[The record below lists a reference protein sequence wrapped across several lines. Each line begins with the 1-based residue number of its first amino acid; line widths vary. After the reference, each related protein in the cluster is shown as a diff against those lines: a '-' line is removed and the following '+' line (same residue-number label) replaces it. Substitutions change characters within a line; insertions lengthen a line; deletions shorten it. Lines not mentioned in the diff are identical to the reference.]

1 MTLRDPKPDP
11 KSSHPE
17 GGRPEL
23 KSTLL
28 LPRTGFPMKAN
39 LPENEPKRLTIWQE
53 NGLYEQ
59 IRQARKG
66 APTYI
71 LHDGPPYANGPI
83 HLGHALNK
91 CLKDFIVKSKT
102 MAGFDS
108 PYVPGWDCHGLPI
121 EIKVDEQLG
130 RKKLEM
136 DPIAVRSACRAYAQ
150 KYIDLQRNQF
160 ERIGVLGRW
169 QDPYTTMSNQY
180 EATTLKAFYELFERG
195 FVYRGLKPVYWCWHD
210 RTALAEAEVEYEM
223 HTSPSIYVRYA
234 LTSPAAALD
243 PALAGK
249 PVYAIIWTTTP
260 WTLPASLAIAFQ
272 PKFEYVALENTD
284 GNVYLVAAA
293 LAEAVK
299 QACHLE
305 SAKEIA
311 RFSGTQ
317 LERVTFQH
325 PFLDRSILGV
335 LADYVT
341 ADQGT
346 GAVHTAPAHG
356 VDDFYTG
363 ERYGLDQ
370 TTKVD
375 AAGRIHDGL
384 PEYNGLQVFKAN
396 PEIIKLLEARG
407 ALLARNDIYH
417 SYPHCWRCHNPVIYR
432 ATEQWFISMETPIER
447 PDGDGKTKTVSFRE
461 RALEE
466 IKKVKWDPAWGEERI
481 SNMIA
486 TRPDWC
492 ISRQRIWGV
501 PIALFLCKKCNQPV
515 KSPDTYARVV
525 ELFHQHG
532 ADAWYDAKA
541 EAVLPTDAKCAGCGS
556 TEFRRETDILDVW
569 IDSGTSWA
577 AVLETQPELRFPCD
591 LYTEG
596 GDQHRG
602 WFHSSLLFSVGL
614 RNIAPYKVVAT
625 SGWTLDEQGRA
636 FSKSLGNGVDPVD
649 IAKRL
654 GGEIVRLWVA
664 SVDFR
669 EDVSASENL
678 MQRVADNYRKLR
690 NTFRFLLGNLSDF
703 DPAQHAVAWQKL
715 EPLDQYMLAR
725 ARELTTKVLRWYEE
739 FEFHRIYHAVNEFA
753 IVDLSSLY
761 ADVLKDRLYTFAPNS
776 PARRA
781 AQTVLWK
788 ITEALAR
795 LVAPILSF
803 LADEVWQYLPADAK
817 RDSSVHTALF
827 PAPDELAPGDQD
839 ALLADWAQLLAI
851 RETAMRALEEARQ
864 QKRIGKALEA
874 KLTLELP
881 ADAHR
886 IAQQYESSLKELF
899 NVSQVEV
906 APAAGQEIRATTTDA
921 DGAKCTRCWNY
932 RTDIG
937 VDPRWATV
945 CGRCAGALDEIGFP
959 PLTEEV
965 PV

>member
-1 MTLRDPKPDP
+1 
-11 KSSHPE
+11 
-17 GGRPEL
+17 
-23 KSTLL
+23 
-28 LPRTGFPMKAN
+28 
-39 LPENEPKRLTIWQE
+39 
-53 NGLYEQ
+53 
-59 IRQARKG
+59 
-66 APTYI
+66 
-71 LHDGPPYANGPI
+71 
-83 HLGHALNK
+83 
-91 CLKDFIVKSKT
+91 
-102 MAGFDS
+102 
-108 PYVPGWDCHGLPI
+108 
-121 EIKVDEQLG
+121 
-130 RKKLEM
+130 
-136 DPIAVRSACRAYAQ
+136 
-150 KYIDLQRNQF
+150 
-160 ERIGVLGRW
+160 
-169 QDPYTTMSNQY
+169 
-180 EATTLKAFYELFERG
+180 
-195 FVYRGLKPVYWCWHD
+195 
-210 RTALAEAEVEYEM
+210 
-223 HTSPSIYVRYA
+223 
-234 LTSPAAALD
+234 
-243 PALAGK
+243 
-249 PVYAIIWTTTP
+249 
-260 WTLPASLAIAFQ
+260 
-272 PKFEYVALENTD
+272 
-284 GNVYLVAAA
+284 
-293 LAEAVK
+293 
-299 QACHLE
+299 
-305 SAKEIA
+305 
-311 RFSGTQ
+311 
-317 LERVTFQH
+317 
-325 PFLDRSILGV
+325 V

-375 AAGRIHDGL
+375 AAGRIQDGL

-447 PDGDGKTKTVSFRE
+447 PDGHGKTKTVSFRQ

-501 PIALFLCKKCNQPV
+501 PIALFLCKKCNQPL

-525 ELFHQHG
+525 ELFHRHG
-532 ADAWYDAKA
+532 ADAWYDGKA
-541 EAVLPTDAKCAGCGS
+541 EAVLPTNAKCASCGG

-678 MQRVADNYRKLR
+678 MLRVAETYKDLR
-690 NTFRFLLGNLSDF
+690 NRFRFMLGNLYDF
-703 DPAQHAVAWQKL
+703 DPTQHAVAWEKL
-715 EPLDQYMLAR
+715 EPFDQYMLVR
-725 ARELTTKVLRWYEE
+725 TRELTTQLLAWYEE

-753 IVDLSSLY
+753 TVDLSKLY
-761 ADVLKDRLYTFAPNS
+761 ADALKDRLYTFAPNS

-788 ITEALAR
+788 LTDALAR

-803 LADEVWQYLPADAK
+803 LADEVWQYLPADQK
-817 RDSSVHTALF
+817 RDASVHTTLF
-827 PAPDELAPGDQD
+827 PAPDELAPAGQD
-839 ALLADWAQLLAI
+839 SLLADWAQLLAI
-851 RETAMRALEEARQ
+851 RETAMRSLEEARQ

-881 ADAHR
+881 ADAFR
-886 IAQQYESSLKELF
+886 IAQQYQSSLKELF
-899 NVSQVEV
+899 NVSQVEL
-906 APAAGQEIRATTTDA
+906 APASGEEIRANTTDA

-937 VDPRWATV
+937 VDPRWSTV

>member
-1 MTLRDPKPDP
+1 MTLRDQDPNQDPPK
-11 KSSHPE
+11 
-17 GGRPEL
+17 GRPEL
-23 KSTLL
+23 KSSLL
-28 LPRTGFPMKAN
+28 LPRTDFPMKAN
-39 LPENEPKRLTIWQE
+39 LPENEPKRLAAWAE
-53 NGLYEQ
+53 SGLYEQ
-59 IRQARKG
+59 VRQARQG
-66 APTYI
+66 APKYI

-91 CLKDFIVKSKT
+91 CLKDFVVKSKT
-102 MAGFDS
+102 MAGFDA

-136 DPIAVRSACRAYAQ
+136 DPIAVRAACRTYAQ
-150 KYIDLQRNQF
+150 KYIDLQRSQF

-180 EATTLKAFYELFERG
+180 EAVTLESFYQLFERD
-195 FVYRGLKPVYWCWHD
+195 FVYRGLKPVYWCLHD

-223 HTSPSIYVRYA
+223 HTSPSVYVRYA
-234 LTSPAAALD
+234 LTSPAEALD

-272 PKFEYVALENTD
+272 PDFEYVALENTD
-284 GNVYLVAAA
+284 GNVYLVAEA
-293 LAEAVK
+293 LADEVK

-305 SAKEIA
+305 AAQPIA
-311 RFSGTQ
+311 RLRGKT
-317 LERVTFQH
+317 LDRTTFQH

-356 VDDFYTG
+356 ADDFNTG

-370 TTKVD
+370 TCHVD
-375 AAGRIHDGL
+375 AAGRIQDGL
-384 PEYNGLQVFKAN
+384 PEYSGLTVFKAN

-407 ALLARNDIYH
+407 ALLGRNDIYH
-417 SYPHCWRCHNPVIYR
+417 SYPHCWRCHNPVIFR

-447 PDGDGKTKTVSFRE
+447 TDEAGNKITVSFRQ

-501 PIALFLCKKCNQPV
+501 PIALFMCTKCNQPLHD
-515 KSPDTYARVV
+515 PETYAKVV
-525 ELFHQHG
+525 ALFQQHG
-532 ADAWYDAKA
+532 ADAWYDGTAA
-541 EAVLPTDAKCAGCGS
+541 SVLPKSAACATAGCSG

-614 RNIAPYKVVAT
+614 RDTAPYRVVAT

-690 NTFRFLLGNLSDF
+690 NTFRFLLGNLHDF
-703 DPAQHAVAWQKL
+703 DPAQHAVVWDKL
-715 EPLDQYMLAR
+715 ESLDQYMLTR

-753 IVDLSSLY
+753 IVDLSALY

-803 LADEVWQYLPADAK
+803 LADEVWQYLPANAN
-817 RDSSVHTALF
+817 RSASVHTALF
-827 PAPDELAPGDQD
+827 PAPDDLAPAGQE
-839 ALLADWAQLLAI
+839 ALLADWAQLLQVRDVALLS
-851 RETAMRALEEARQ
+851 LEEARKE
-864 QKRIGKALEA
+864 KRIGKALEA
-874 KLTLELP
+874 KIKLDLP
-881 ADAHR
+881 SASFKV
-886 IAQQYESSLKELF
+886 AQHYESSLKELL
-899 NVSQVEV
+899 NVSQVELV
-906 APAAGQEIRATTTDA
+906 RASGNDIRATTITA

-932 RTDIG
+932 RTDVG

-959 PLTEEV
+959 PLNEEAA
-965 PV
+965 

>member
-1 MTLRDPKPDP
+1 MTLRDQTPNPDP
-11 KSSHPE
+11 NSDPK
-17 GGRPEL
+17 GRPEL

-39 LPENEPKRLTIWQE
+39 LPENEPKKLADWTQT
-53 NGLYEQ
+53 GLYER
-59 IRQARKG
+59 IREARRG
-66 APTYI
+66 APQYI

-136 DPIAVRSACRAYAQ
+136 NPIAVRAACRAYAQ
-150 KYIDLQRNQF
+150 KYIDLQRTQF
-160 ERIGVLGRW
+160 ERLGVLGRW
-169 QDPYTTMSNQY
+169 RDPYTTMSNQY

-234 LTSPAAALD
+234 LTSPADALD
-243 PALAGK
+243 LALAGK

-272 PKFEYVALENTD
+272 PEFEYVALENAD
-284 GNVYLVAAA
+284 GSVYLVAAA
-293 LAEAVK
+293 LADAVK

-305 SAKEIA
+305 SAHEIA
-311 RFSGTQ
+311 RLRGAQ
-317 LERVTFQH
+317 LERATFQH

-335 LADYVT
+335 LANYVT

-370 TTKVD
+370 ATKVD
-375 AAGRIHDGL
+375 AAGRIQDGL
-384 PEYNGLQVFKAN
+384 PEYNGLNIFKAN

-407 ALLARNDIYH
+407 ALLGRNDIYH

-432 ATEQWFISMETPIER
+432 ATEQWFISMETPIQR
-447 PDGDGKTKTVSFRE
+447 TDGSPVTFRQ

-466 IKKVKWDPAWGEERI
+466 IKNVKWDPAWGEERI

-501 PIALFLCKKCNQPV
+501 PIALFLCKQCNQPLQV
-515 KSPDTYARVV
+515 PDAYARVV
-525 ELFHQHG
+525 ELFQQHG
-532 ADAWYDAKA
+532 ADSWYDGKA
-541 EAVLPTDAKCAGCGS
+541 DAVLPVGAKCATPGCGG

-577 AVLETQPELRFPCD
+577 AVLETEPELRFPCD
-591 LYTEG
+591 LYAEG
-596 GDQHRG
+596 SDQHRG

-614 RNIAPYKVVAT
+614 RNVSPFRHVAT
-625 SGWTLDEQGRA
+625 FGWTLDEQGRA
-636 FSKSLGNGVDPVD
+636 LSKSLGNGVDPVD

-690 NTFRFLLGNLSDF
+690 NTFRFLLGNLHDF
-703 DPAQHAVAWQKL
+703 DPAQHAVAWDKL
-715 EPLDQYMLAR
+715 EPLDQYILTR

-753 IVDLSSLY
+753 IVDLSALY
-761 ADVLKDRLYTFAPNS
+761 ADVLKDRLYTFAPNN

-803 LADEVWQYLPADAK
+803 LADEVWQHLPADTK
-817 RDSSVHTALF
+817 RDTSIHTTLF
-827 PAPDELAPGDQD
+827 PTADELAPAGQE
-839 ALLADWAQLLAI
+839 ALLSDWAQLLSI
-851 RETAMRALEEARQ
+851 RDVALSSLEEARKE
-864 QKRIGKALEA
+864 KRIGKALEA
-874 KLTLELP
+874 KLILELP
-881 ADAHR
+881 TEPLKILR
-886 IAQQYESSLKELF
+886 RYEPSLKELL
-899 NVSQVEV
+899 NVSQVELV
-906 APAAGQEIRATTTDA
+906 SSAGDEIRATTAAA
-921 DGAKCTRCWNY
+921 DGAKCARCWNY
-932 RTDIG
+932 RTDVG
-937 VDPRWATV
+937 VDPRWSTV
-945 CGRCAGALDEIGFP
+945 CGRCAGALDEIAFP
-959 PLTEEV
+959 PLDEEDAA
-965 PV
+965 

>member
-1 MTLRDPKPDP
+1 MTFRDQVTTQEPNP
-11 KSSHPE
+11 SPE
-17 GGRPEL
+17 GDRPEL

-28 LPRTGFPMKAN
+28 LPRTAFPMKAN
-39 LPENEPKRLTIWQE
+39 LPENEPKRLEAWKKA
-53 NGLYEQ
+53 GLYNQ

-66 APTYI
+66 ARQYI

-91 CLKDFIVKSKT
+91 CLKDFVVKSKT

-136 DPIAVRSACRAYAQ
+136 DPIAVRAACRVYAQ
-150 KYIDLQRNQF
+150 KYIDLQRAQF

-169 QDPYTTMSNQY
+169 QDPYLTMSNQY

-195 FVYRGLKPVYWCWHD
+195 FVYRGLKPVYWCIHD

-234 LTSPAAALD
+234 LTSKPEALS

-249 PVYAIIWTTTP
+249 QVYAIIWTTTP

-272 PKFEYVALENTD
+272 PEFEYVALENTD
-284 GNVYLVAAA
+284 GRVYLVAAA
-293 LAEAVK
+293 LSDALKV
-299 QACHLE
+299 ACHLE
-305 SAKEIA
+305 SAREIV
-311 RFSGTQ
+311 RIRGTQ
-317 LERVTFQH
+317 LDRATFQH

-346 GAVHTAPAHG
+346 GVVHTAPAHG
-356 VDDFYTG
+356 IDDFYTG

-375 AAGRIHDGL
+375 AAGRIHEGL
-384 PEYNGLQVFKAN
+384 PEYNGLTVFKAN
-396 PEIIKLLEARG
+396 PEIVKLLEARG

-417 SYPHCWRCHNPVIYR
+417 SYPHCWRCHNPVIFR
-432 ATEQWFISMETPIER
+432 ATEQWFISMETPIQR
-447 PDGDGKTKTVSFRE
+447 PDGGTVTFRQ

-466 IKKVKWDPAWGEERI
+466 IKRVKWDPAWGEERI

-501 PIALFLCKKCNQPV
+501 PIALFLCTKCNQPLQ
-515 KSPDTYARVV
+515 SPATYARVV
-525 ELFHQHG
+525 ELFQQHG
-532 ADAWYDAKA
+532 ADAWYDGSA
-541 EAVLPTDAKCAGCGS
+541 EKLIPADAKCARCDG

-614 RNIAPYKVVAT
+614 RDVAPYKVVAT

-669 EDVSASENL
+669 EDVVASENL
-678 MQRVADNYRKLR
+678 MQRVADNYKKLR
-690 NTFRFLLGNLSDF
+690 NTFRFLLGNLHDF
-703 DPAQHAVAWQKL
+703 DPDEHAIPWDKL
-715 EPLDQYMLAR
+715 EPLDQYMLVR
-725 ARELTTKVLRWYEE
+725 ASELTTKVLAWYEQ

-753 IVDLSSLY
+753 IVDLSALY

-788 ITEALAR
+788 ITDALAR
-795 LVAPILSF
+795 LVAPIVSF
-803 LADEVWQYLPADAK
+803 LADEVWQYLPADAE
-817 RDSSVHTALF
+817 RDASVHTSLF
-827 PAPDELAPGDQD
+827 PKPDNLAPADQD
-839 ALLADWAQLLAI
+839 AFLADWAQLLDI
-851 RETAMRALEEARQ
+851 REIAMRSLEEARQ

-874 KLTLELP
+874 KLRLELP
-881 ADAHR
+881 SKPLAV
-886 IAQQYESSLKELF
+886 AQRYESSLKELF
-899 NVSQVEV
+899 NVSQVELGS
-906 APAAGQEIRATTTDA
+906 ASDTIYATTSEA
-921 DGAKCTRCWNY
+921 DGEKCARCWNY
-932 RTDIG
+932 RTDVG
-937 VDPRWATV
+937 ADPRWPIV

-959 PLTEEV
+959 PLNEEDAD
-965 PV
+965 

>member
-39 LPENEPKRLTIWQE
+39 LPENEPKRLAIWQE

-59 IRQARKG
+59 IRQVRKG
-66 APTYI
+66 APKYI

-150 KYIDLQRNQF
+150 KYIDLQRSQF

-180 EATTLKAFYELFERG
+180 EATTLKAFYELFDRG

-284 GNVYLVAAA
+284 GNVYLVAAP
-293 LAEAVK
+293 LADAVK
-299 QACHLE
+299 EACHLE
-305 SAKEIA
+305 SVKEIA
-311 RFSGTQ
+311 RFPGTQ
-317 LERVTFQH
+317 LERVSFQH

-375 AAGRIHDGL
+375 AAGRIQDGL

-447 PDGDGKTKTVSFRE
+447 PDGDGKTKTVSFRD

-501 PIALFLCKKCNQPV
+501 PIALFLCKKCNQPL

-525 ELFHQHG
+525 ELFHQRG
-532 ADAWYDAKA
+532 ADAWYDGKA

-596 GDQHRG
+596 GDQYRG

-614 RNIAPYKVVAT
+614 RNVAPYKVVAT

-678 MQRVADNYRKLR
+678 MQRVADNYRNVR
-690 NTFRFLLGNLSDF
+690 NTFRFLLGNLHDF
-703 DPAQHAVAWQKL
+703 NPARDAVAWDKL
-715 EPLDQYMLAR
+715 ESLDQYMLLR

-753 IVDLSSLY
+753 NVDLSALY
-761 ADVLKDRLYTFAPNS
+761 LDVLKDRLYTFAPNS

-781 AQTVLWK
+781 SQTVLWK

-803 LADEVWQYLPADAK
+803 LSDEVWQYLPADAK
-817 RDSSVHTALF
+817 RDASVHTAIF
-827 PAPDELAPGDQD
+827 PAPDDLAPAGQEV
-839 ALLADWAQLLAI
+839 LLADWTQLLAI
-851 RETAMRALEEARQ
+851 RETAMRSLEEARQ

-874 KLTLELP
+874 KLTLKLP

-906 APAAGQEIRATTTDA
+906 APAAGEEIRATTTDA

-937 VDPRWATV
+937 VDPRWSTV

-959 PLTEEV
+959 PLNEEDAA
-965 PV
+965 